1 MPSSKVNQDLQ
12 NERKKCSFKNE
23 DFTLWWQGGE
33 AKLKEKRSREK
44 FFLSEPEFL
53 DKVPLHFVSHKEVYE
68 ESVRKATVIF
78 RKVKQ
83 MQAQGKDGVDN
94 YMALLGGL
102 LGSGILKEGNPLAV
116 HFVMFLPALMG
127 HGTPEQQA
135 EWIGRAWNCEI
146 VGTYAQTE
154 LGHGTFI
161 RGLETTATY
170 DEKTKEIVLNSPTLS
185 SYKWWPGGLGHTA
198 NYCVVIAQLYT
209 KGVCHGIHPFIVQL
223 RDEETHM
230 PMPGITIGEIGN
242 KLGMNGVN
250 NGFLGFKNVRI
261 PRANMLMKNAKLL
274 EDGTFVKPPS
284 SVLTYG
290 TMMFVRVVIVRDMAN
305 YLSKAVTIATRY
317 SCVRRQSVINPDQPE
332 VQVIDHLTQ
341 QYKLFPAIAKSII
354 FKLTSDNLWD
364 MYNQVTSELDK
375 GDLERLPELHAIAC
389 CLKAVCT
396 ADAAQAVETC
406 RLACGGH
413 GYMTCSNL
421 FGTYGMVTAACTYEG
436 ENTVL
441 LLQTA
446 RYLLKVWIQ
455 AKKGQEL
462 VPTMQYLKNFLS
474 SSERQSWDDSVPGI
488 IKALQTVAAGKLR
501 LASDHIEQ
509 RKRAG
514 RTPEE
519 AVNLT
524 SIELARTADAH
535 CRAFLVQS
543 GYEMI
548 EKSCSTVPPELARA
562 LRDIYELYA
571 FDEAMKVVGD
581 LLRFTTITESD
592 ISRLQQKLEDSLAAI
607 RPNAVGIVDSFD
619 IPDMVLGSALGA
631 YDGNV
636 YERLFEEAKKSPL
649 NQEPVNKSFH
659 LYLKPFMKS
668 NL

>member
-44 FFLSEPEFL
+44 FFLSEPEFF
-53 DKVPLHFVSHKEVYE
+53 DKVPLHFLSHKEVYE

-170 DEKTKEIVLNSPTLS
+170 DENTKEIVLNSPTLS

-274 EDGTFVKPPS
+274 EDGSFVKPPS

-446 RYLLKVWIQ
+446 RYLLKVWTQ
-455 AKKGQEL
+455 AQKGQEL
-462 VPTMQYLKNFLS
+462 VPTVQYLQNFLS
-474 SSERQSWDDSVPGI
+474 SNQRQSWDDSVPGI

-509 RKRAG
+509 RKRTG

-548 EKSCSTVPPELARA
+548 EKSCATIPPELARA

-571 FDEAMKVVGD
+571 YDEAMKVVGD

-592 ISRLQQKLEDSLAAI
+592 ISRLQQKLEDSLAAM
-607 RPNAVGIVDSFD
+607 RPNAVSIVDSFD
-619 IPDMVLGSALGA
+619 IPDTVLGSALGA